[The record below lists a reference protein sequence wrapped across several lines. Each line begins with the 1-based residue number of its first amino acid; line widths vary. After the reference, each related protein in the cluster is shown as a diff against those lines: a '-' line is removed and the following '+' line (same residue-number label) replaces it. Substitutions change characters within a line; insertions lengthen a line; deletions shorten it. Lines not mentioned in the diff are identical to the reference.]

1 MSEGP
6 TPEHPML
13 FFTPTRGGYRVALDA
28 DRSVQ
33 LSLGQDDAGVT
44 RWSLRTE
51 NCGHVITF
59 CLSDEAMDAILR
71 THAIEPS
78 LLRADEFDEF
88 YQARKAALLR
98 LIEQAMR
105 KAAVMTGEEPIEDED
120 IED

>member
-71 THAIEPS
+71 MYCG
-78 LLRADEFDEF
+78 LLVDAMARDEES
-88 YQARKAALLR
+88 A
-98 LIEQAMR
+98 
-105 KAAVMTGEEPIEDED
+105 GECPRS
-120 IED
+120 